1 MRFLI
6 VSITILALAIGYF
19 AYTEVQGRSKLN
31 NIPDPVA
38 SPEPVASAERTVREI
53 PFETS
58 DFDSSYTAQ
67 DEMDRVVDELGIAE
81 EIEGLNLGESDLDLY
96 EAFENTKEA
105 CCPEEE
111 LVDGKKKPMRERFMD
126 MYLPKGFTEAEI
138 HRYTDL
144 TEKQLRR
151 ESLTYEEHMEFL
163 ELLVRF
169 QPHETNFKAYEKW
182 KALGEHIVPGSWSQT
197 WTDN

>member
-31 NIPDPVA
+31 NIP
-38 SPEPVASAERTVREI
+38 ELVASAERTVRDI
-53 PFETS
+53 PFESS
-58 DFDSSYTAQ
+58 DFDSNYTAQ
-67 DEMDRVVDELGIAE
+67 DEMDRVVDELGITE
-81 EIEGLNLGESDLDLY
+81 EIEGLNLRESDLDLY

-111 LVDGKKKPMRERFMD
+111 VADGNKQKKPMRERFMD

>member
-1 MRFLI
+1 VYHEI
-6 VSITILALAIGYF
+6 PDCEYQTILALAIGYF

-38 SPEPVASAERTVREI
+38 SAERTVRDI
-53 PFETS
+53 PFES
-58 DFDSSYTAQ
+58 PDFDSSYTAQ
-67 DEMDRVVDELGIAE
+67 DEMDRVVDELGITE

-96 EAFENTKEA
+96 EAFENTKQA

-111 LVDGKKKPMRERFMD
+111 LADGKKKPVRERFMD
-126 MYLPKGFTEAEI
+126 MYLPKGFTEAEL

-151 ESLTYEEHMEFL
+151 EPLTYEEHTVSHHVNQGQ
-163 ELLVRF
+163 LLL
-169 QPHETNFKAYEKW
+169 K
-182 KALGEHIVPGSWSQT
+182 L
-197 WTDN
+197 